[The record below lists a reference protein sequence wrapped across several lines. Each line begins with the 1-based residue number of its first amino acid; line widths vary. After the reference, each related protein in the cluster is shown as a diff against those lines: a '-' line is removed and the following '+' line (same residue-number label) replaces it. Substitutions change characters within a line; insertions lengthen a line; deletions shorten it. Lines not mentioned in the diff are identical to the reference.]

1 MGRPL
6 CGVVSREGKMLIAF
20 VRDEEQANEFMKLF
34 GEPEAVIKIF
44 AWANGI
50 ELQGEGFDN
59 PAE

>member
-6 CGVVSREGKMLIAF
+6 CGVLTREGKMLMAF
-20 VRDEEQANEFMKLF
+20 VKDQEQAAEYLKLF

-50 ELQGEGFDN
+50 ELQEEPFDV
-59 PAE
+59 AD